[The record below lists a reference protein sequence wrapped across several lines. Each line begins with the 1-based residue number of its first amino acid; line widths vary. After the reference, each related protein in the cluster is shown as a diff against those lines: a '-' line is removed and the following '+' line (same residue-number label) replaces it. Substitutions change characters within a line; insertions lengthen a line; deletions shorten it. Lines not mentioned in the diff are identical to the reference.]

1 MRWLD
6 IPPVWLAAALAVAWW
21 QSGQFSYGLSFGGAW
36 ADFLGGLL
44 VGAGVLLA
52 LLAVYEMLRQ
62 RTTVVPHREAQALVS
77 TGIFSRTRNPIYL
90 GDLLIL
96 AGFILSWDA
105 VLSLPLLPILLWVL
119 EKRFVIPEED
129 RLRRKYR
136 AEFARF
142 CEKTRRWL

>member
-52 LLAVYEMLRQ
+52 LLAVHEMRRQ

-142 CEKTRRWL
+142 CEKTHRWL

>member
-1 MRWLD
+1 M
-6 IPPVWLAAALAVAWW
+6 AC
-21 QSGQFSYGLSFGGAW
+21 
-36 ADFLGGLL
+36 
-44 VGAGVLLA
+44 LLA
-52 LLAVYEMLRQ
+52 GHGPIFWEGFWWGQACCWRCWRFMKCAASAPRSCP
-62 RTTVVPHREAQALVS
+62 TEAQALVS
-77 TGIFSRTRNPIYL
+77 MGIFSRTRNPIYL

-105 VLSLPLLPILLWVL
+105 VLSLPLLPILFWVL

>member
-21 QSGQFSYGLSFGGAW
+21 QSGQFSYGVSFGGAW

-52 LLAVYEMLRQ
+52 LLAVYEMRRQ